1 MIFWVGSSV
10 SPQLL
15 IDLFGVDDIAAL
27 DTHIVSS
34 LSLFHML
41 LLELMRTVTDCA
53 TCVPDAVFNPSAK
66 HIGISVHPERSD
78 TEDAAYTS
86 KR

>member
-34 LSLFHML
+34 LSLCHVL
-41 LLELMRTVTDCA
+41 LLELMRTVT
-53 TCVPDAVFNPSAK
+53 
-66 HIGISVHPERSD
+66 
-78 TEDAAYTS
+78 
-86 KR
+86 